1 MHTHEDSMPIR
12 FTPDGLDEATIDA
25 LINETFAQVSD
36 VPFDEPLSIPDRPIP
51 DRRPV
56 RRHAGKQSPNG
67 RAA

>member
-1 MHTHEDSMPIR
+1 MSIHESSMPFR

-36 VPFDEPLSIPDRPIP
+36 VPFDEPLSIPDR
-51 DRRPV
+51 RPV